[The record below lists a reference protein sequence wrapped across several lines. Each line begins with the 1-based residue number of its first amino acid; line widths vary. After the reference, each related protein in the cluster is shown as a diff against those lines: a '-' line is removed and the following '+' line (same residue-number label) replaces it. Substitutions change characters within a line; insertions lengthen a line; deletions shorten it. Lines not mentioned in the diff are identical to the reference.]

1 MARDIYHRIVK
12 TALIADGWEI
22 TADPYLLRTEF
33 IEYEADLG
41 AEKLLAASQ
50 GTRKVLIEV
59 KSFLRQ
65 SKSYEMHAALGQYNT
80 YQVAL
85 EEQEPD
91 RELYLAV
98 TETVFR
104 EFMRQP
110 FIQKLLNRYHV
121 NLLVFDPVQTHIA
134 QWIPA

>member
-1 MARDIYHRIVK
+1 
-12 TALIADGWEI
+12 
-22 TADPYLLRTEF
+22 
-33 IEYEADLG
+33 
-41 AEKLLAASQ
+41 
-50 GTRKVLIEV
+50 
-59 KSFLRQ
+59 
-65 SKSYEMHAALGQYNT
+65 MHAALGQYNT

-98 TETVFR
+98 TETVYR

-121 NLLVFDPVQTHIA
+121 NLVVFDPIQTRIA